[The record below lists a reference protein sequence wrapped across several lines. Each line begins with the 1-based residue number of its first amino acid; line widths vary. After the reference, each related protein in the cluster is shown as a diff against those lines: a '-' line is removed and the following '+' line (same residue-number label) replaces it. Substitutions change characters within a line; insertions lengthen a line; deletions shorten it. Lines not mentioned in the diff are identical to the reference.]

1 MPRNRIGSRA
11 GRRVLVSLALV
22 MTAIPALAQQAVII
36 VRHAEQEQT
45 GGGMMDGDP
54 PLNEKGRLRAAA
66 LAEHL
71 RDAGVDVIVTSQ
83 YLRARETV
91 GPLSAALKLQ
101 PETVLKDDGAGLTR
115 VLKKRES
122 ATVLVVGHSDT
133 IPGILTALGHPTSI
147 DFPKTEFNNAWLVVP
162 RAQGVPL
169 VTRIRF

>member
-1 MPRNRIGSRA
+1 MSHSWIQWRICR
-11 GRRVLVSLALV
+11 LVSAALV
-22 MTAIPALAQQAVII
+22 LSALPALAQQAVII

-91 GPLSAALKLQ
+91 GPLSTALKLE
-101 PETVLKDDGAGLTR
+101 PVIVLKDDAAGLAG
-115 VLKKRES
+115 VFKKRES

-133 IPGILTALGHPTSI
+133 IPGILKYLGHPNSL

-162 RAQGVPL
+162 RAQGTPL
-169 VTRIRF
+169 VTRVRF